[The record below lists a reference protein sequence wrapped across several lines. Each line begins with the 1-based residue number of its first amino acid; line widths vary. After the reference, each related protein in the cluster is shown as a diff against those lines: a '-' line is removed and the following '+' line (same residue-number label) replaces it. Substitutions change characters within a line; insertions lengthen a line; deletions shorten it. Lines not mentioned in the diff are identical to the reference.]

1 MTYIL
6 LNCLVS
12 AAAAECCKVLQIKKK
27 VDNIDALVAWGI
39 DHGKM
44 RKHSLVVGVVL
55 FRRLAG
61 KAELHVQ
68 SLHRAI
74 HVVASK

>member
-1 MTYIL
+1 M
-6 LNCLVS
+6 
-12 AAAAECCKVLQIKKK
+12 LQGASNKKK